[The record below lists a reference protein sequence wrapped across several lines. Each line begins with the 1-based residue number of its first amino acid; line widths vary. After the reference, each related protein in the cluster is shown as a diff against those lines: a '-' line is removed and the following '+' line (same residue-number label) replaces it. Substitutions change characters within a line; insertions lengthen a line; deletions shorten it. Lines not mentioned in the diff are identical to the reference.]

1 MSKIVIDGKEIDVP
15 AEYTLLQACEA
26 AGAEVP
32 RFCFH
37 ERLSIAGN
45 CRMCLVEVK
54 GGPPKPTASCAMAVK
69 DLRPGP
75 NGEPPVVFTNSPMAR
90 KARKGVMEFLL
101 INHPLDCPIC
111 DQGGECDLQD
121 QAMGYGADSSRFS
134 ENKRAVEDKFI
145 GPLIKTSMNRCIQC
159 TRCVRFVTEVAG
171 VPELGAIGRG
181 EDMEITSYL
190 EQALTSELQGNAV
203 DLCPVGALTSK
214 PTAFHARPWEYVKT
228 ESVDVMDALG
238 SSIRVDS
245 RGREIVRILPR
256 VNDAIN
262 EEWISD
268 KTRHIVDGLK
278 TQRLDRPYVRVDGSL
293 RPASWAEA
301 FGAVAGKVKATSASR
316 IGAIVGDLATVE
328 EMFALK
334 ALFAKLGSPNIDCR
348 QDGSKLHPKFG
359 RASYL
364 FNSTIAGIDQA
375 DAILVI
381 GSNPRREAAVL
392 NARIRKR
399 WLGGGVLT
407 GLVGEKADL
416 TYQIQL
422 PRRRARIPCRVRRP
436 SSGQQGQAD
445 VHSWR
450 RRFRAAGRRGG
461 SLARRQ
467 GGALARGG
475 EGRVERL
482 QCAAQRR
489 IARRR
494 PRSRPRPRRSGLDAP
509 AMAKANAVDVLV
521 NLGADEID
529 IEPGAFV
536 VYIGTHGDRGAHRAD
551 VILPGAAYTEKT
563 GIYVNTEG
571 RPQFAERA
579 VFPPG
584 DAREDWSI
592 LRALVGSDR
601 RATAV
606 RLAHPVAFGACRRL
620 SLPGAIR
627 RDRACGCW
635 RLRPTRRARRRDRQS
650 ALRIGRRRLLPH
662 QSDRARLSRHGRM
675 FGLGPG
681 RSARGGGIGRFR
693 DEQRNTHPPSFSALG
708 TDSRRRRRRHHR
720 DRRRAVASDQ
730 KRRDVRGRRM
740 DARERCRLAAEARA
754 REPAAAG
761 MPSSLDRVAD
771 LSRTQDLGL
780 GAVAARAQRGR
791 TVGRP
796 AAVRGLSSSSSVKEP
811 VIPASANKGVFVHGA
826 AGFGRAGDLRLGG
839 HPGR

>member
-1 MSKIVIDGKEIDVP
+1 MTKIIIDGKEIDVP
-15 AEYTLLQACEA
+15 PEYTLLQACEA
-26 AGAEVP
+26 AGAEIP

-69 DLRPGP
+69 DFRPGP

-134 ENKRAVEDKFI
+134 ENKRAVEDKHI
-145 GPLIKTSMNRCIQC
+145 GPLVKTSMNRCIQC

-190 EQALTSELQGNAV
+190 EHALTSELQGNVV
-203 DLCPVGALTSK
+203 DLCPVGALTAK
-214 PTAFHARPWEYVKT
+214 PTAFHSRPWEYAKT

-238 SSIRVDS
+238 SAIRVDS
-245 RGREIVRILPR
+245 RGREVVRILPR
-256 VNDAIN
+256 INDAIN

-268 KTRHIVDGLK
+268 KTRHVVDGLK

-293 RPASWAEA
+293 KRASWPEA
-301 FGAVAGKVKATSASR
+301 FAAVAGKVKTASPSR
-316 IGAIVGDLATVE
+316 IGAIAGDLATVE

-334 ALFAKLGSPNIDCR
+334 ALLARLGSPSIDCR

-364 FNSTIAGIDQA
+364 FNSTIAGIDQS
-375 DAILVI
+375 DAIFVI
-381 GSNPRREAAVL
+381 GSNPRHEAPVL
-392 NARIRKR
+392 NARIRRR
-399 WLGGGVLT
+399 WLRGGVLT
-407 GLVGEKADL
+407 GLIGREADL
-416 TYQIQL
+416 TYKYNHL
-422 PRRRARIPCRVRRP
+422 GSGPETLAAVAEKPPSGMAKPMFVLGAGAFARPDGVAVLA
-436 SSGQQGQAD
+436 SLAKAAL
-445 VHSWR
+445 
-450 RRFRAAGRRGG
+450 AAGVVKDGWNGFNVLHGAASRVGG
-461 SLARRQ
+461 LDL
-467 GGALARGG
+467 GLVPG
-475 EGRVERL
+475 EG
-482 QCAAQRR
+482 
-489 IARRR
+489 
-494 PRSRPRPRRSGLDAP
+494 GLDAQ
-509 AMAKANAVDVLV
+509 AMAKANALDVLI

-592 LRALVGSDR
+592 LRALSDPLGAR
-601 RATAV
+601 LPFDSLTQLRAALAAAYPHLVRFDVVAPADAGVFGQLATLGGAV
-606 RLAHPVAFGACRRL
+606 DKAPFASSVVDFYLTNPIARASRVMAECSALAHGV
-620 SLPGAIR
+620 
-627 RDRACGCW
+627 
-635 RLRPTRRARRRDRQS
+635 
-650 ALRIGRRRLLPH
+650 
-662 QSDRARLSRHGRM
+662 
-675 FGLGPG
+675 
-681 RSARGGGIGRFR
+681 
-693 DEQRNTHPPSFSALG
+693 QR
-708 TDSRRRRRRHHR
+708 
-720 DRRRAVASDQ
+720 
-730 KRRDVRGRRM
+730 
-740 DARERCRLAAEARA
+740 EAAE
-754 REPAAAG
+754 
-761 MPSSLDRVAD
+761 
-771 LSRTQDLGL
+771 
-780 GAVAARAQRGR
+780 
-791 TVGRP
+791 
-796 AAVRGLSSSSSVKEP
+796 
-811 VIPASANKGVFVHGA
+811 
-826 AGFGRAGDLRLGG
+826 
-839 HPGR
+839 

>member
-1 MSKIVIDGKEIDVP
+1 MSKIIIDGKELDVP

-26 AGAEVP
+26 AGAEIP

-75 NGEPPVVFTNSPMAR
+75 NGEPPVVLTNSPMAR
-90 KARKGVMEFLL
+90 KARKGTMEFLL

-121 QAMGYGADSSRFS
+121 QAMAYGADSSRFY
-134 ENKRAVEDKFI
+134 ENKRAVEDKYI
-145 GPLIKTSMNRCIQC
+145 GALVKTSMNRCIQC

-190 EQALTSELQGNAV
+190 QEALSSELQGNVV

-214 PTAFHARPWEYVKT
+214 PTAFHARPWEYAKT
-228 ESVDVMDALG
+228 ESIDVMDALG
-238 SSIRVDS
+238 SSIRIDA
-245 RGREIVRILPR
+245 RGREVVRILPR

-278 TQRLDRPYVRVDGSL
+278 TQRLDRPYVRVDGRLS
-293 RPASWAEA
+293 PASWADA
-301 FGAVAGKVKATSASR
+301 FAAIARKVAAASPSR

-334 ALFAKLGSPNIDCR
+334 SLIDKLGSPNIDCR

-364 FNSTIAGIDQA
+364 FNSTIAGVDQA
-375 DAILVI
+375 DALLIV
-381 GSNPRREAAVL
+381 GSNPRHEAPVL

-399 WLGGGVLT
+399 WLKSGAQIGVI
-407 GLVGEKADL
+407 GAGADL
-416 TYQIQL
+416 SYKYNHLGRGAETVAQAWDRPPKDADKPMMIVG
-422 PRRRARIPCRVRRP
+422 PGAFARPDGVAVLA
-436 SSGQQGQAD
+436 SLAKAAL
-445 VHSWR
+445 
-450 RRFRAAGRRGG
+450 AAGVVKDGWNGFNVLHAAASRVGG
-461 SLARRQ
+461 LDL
-467 GGALARGG
+467 GIVPG
-475 EGRVERL
+475 EG
-482 QCAAQRR
+482 
-489 IARRR
+489 
-494 PRSRPRPRRSGLDAP
+494 GLDAP
-509 AMAKANAVDVLV
+509 AMAKANTLDVII

-536 VYIGTHGDRGAHRAD
+536 IYVGTHGDRGARRAD

-584 DAREDWSI
+584 DARDDWSI
-592 LRALVGSDR
+592 LRALSDPL
-601 RATAV
+601 RAKLPFDSMTQLRAALAV
-606 RLAHPVAFGACRRL
+606 AYPFLVRFDTVAPTDAGVFNSIAALGGAVENAPFIPAV
-620 SLPGAIR
+620 SDFYFTNPIA
-627 RDRACGCW
+627 RASRVMAEC
-635 RLRPTRRARRRDRQS
+635 S
-650 ALRIGRRRLLPH
+650 ALAAGV
-662 QSDRARLSRHGRM
+662 
-675 FGLGPG
+675 
-681 RSARGGGIGRFR
+681 
-693 DEQRNTHPPSFSALG
+693 QR
-708 TDSRRRRRRHHR
+708 
-720 DRRRAVASDQ
+720 Q
-730 KRRDVRGRRM
+730 
-740 DARERCRLAAEARA
+740 AAE
-754 REPAAAG
+754 
-761 MPSSLDRVAD
+761 
-771 LSRTQDLGL
+771 
-780 GAVAARAQRGR
+780 
-791 TVGRP
+791 
-796 AAVRGLSSSSSVKEP
+796 
-811 VIPASANKGVFVHGA
+811 
-826 AGFGRAGDLRLGG
+826 
-839 HPGR
+839 